1 MTIGEQQKL
10 AVLKSH
16 VKRLKEAVDKGSIQ
30 DDGLIASLE
39 GIIAL
44 FETQSKNIQDL
55 QVQINQAKRMARG
68 GLFR

>member
-1 MTIGEQQKL
+1 MTIGEQKKI

-39 GIIAL
+39 SIIAL
-44 FETQSKNIQDL
+44 FETQAENIQYL
-55 QVQINQAKRMARG
+55 KTQVNTAMHMALRG
-68 GLFR
+68 GFR